1 MSTYKIKSGD
11 NLSTIAKKNGISLS
25 ELLKLNP

>member
-1 MSTYKIKSGD
+1 MSTYKIKQGD
-11 NLSTIAKKNGISLS
+11 NLSTIAKNNGISLS